1 MKDSKNLVIG
11 MLCAVVCVMAVA
23 YAAFATTLTI
33 NGTSTIASEWCVR
46 IKEATCPTKTPVSG
60 GAAESVTAEASVAG
74 NALDATITMGFTQP
88 GDTATCQ
95 VVYENCGTVDVL
107 LTHTI
112 TGADGTDAI
121 SFVVTGAD
129 NTKTTDTQLKAN
141 AGKNATHEITIQG
154 TYKSTI
160 TEDPAAAAKEAV
172 VSIESIAKQ
181 LTD

>member
-46 IKEATCPTKTPVSG
+46 IKEATCPTKAPVSG
-60 GAAESVTAEASVAG
+60 GATNSVTAEASVAS

-121 SFVVTGAD
+121 DFVVTGAT
-129 NTKTTDTQLKAN
+129 NNGTTELSAN
-141 AGKNATHEITIQG
+141 AGKNATHNITVQG

-160 TEDPAAAAKEAV
+160 TEDPAAAAKTAKL
-172 VSIESIAKQ
+172 SITSVATQKIK
-181 LTD
+181 